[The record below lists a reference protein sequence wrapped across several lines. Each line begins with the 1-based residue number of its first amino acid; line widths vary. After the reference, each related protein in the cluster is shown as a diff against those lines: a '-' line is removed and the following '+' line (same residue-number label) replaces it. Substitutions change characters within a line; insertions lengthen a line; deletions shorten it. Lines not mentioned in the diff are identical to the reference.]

1 MLLSMTG
8 FGEARHQSDDLTLLV
23 EIRAVN
29 NRFLKIVVRAVEP
42 YSLFEP
48 ELDRVIRKTVR
59 RGTLQ
64 VHIRADRPG
73 QAGEYKLNAVALRSY
88 VEQIRRVGGEMGL
101 EPSAIAAMTSQAVGL
116 PGVAPEPGR
125 GDFRAEEEWPVLE
138 KVVEEALAR
147 LQEMRQEEGRRMA
160 EELLTLRGRVAFEL
174 QYIRQRVPHVT
185 AGYRDRLLERVR
197 NLLAE
202 HSVTLKA
209 EDIIKEVAVFAD
221 RSDISEEVVRLDSH
235 LEQLR
240 EVIENESDGPGRKME
255 FLVQEMGRET
265 NTIGSKAGDVQI
277 SRHVVEIKANLER
290 IRELIQNVE

>member
-1 MLLSMTG
+1 VLLSMTG
-8 FGEARHQSDDLTLLV
+8 FGEARHQSDALTLLV

-29 NRFLKIVVRAVEP
+29 NRFLKVVVRAGEP
-42 YSLFEP
+42 YGLFEP
-48 ELDRVIRKTVR
+48 ELERVIRKTIR

-64 VHIRADRPG
+64 VHIRAER
-73 QAGEYKLNAVALRSY
+73 AGDTGGAKLNTAVLRSY
-88 VEQIRRVGGEMGL
+88 IQQVRQTADEMRLDQSSTANLMAGL
-101 EPSAIAAMTSQAVGL
+101 VGL

-138 KVVEEALAR
+138 KVVEEAVAR
-147 LQEMRQEEGRRMA
+147 LQQMRQEEGRRMA
-160 EELLTLRGRVAFEL
+160 DELQALRGKIAFEL
-174 QYIRQRVPHVT
+174 QYIRQRVPQVT
-185 AGYRDRLLERVR
+185 NGYRDRVLERVR
-197 NLLAE
+197 GLLAE
-202 HSVTLKA
+202 HAHTLAA
-209 EDIIKEVAVFAD
+209 EDIIKEVAIFAD

-235 LEQLR
+235 LEQFR
-240 EVIENESDGPGRKME
+240 DVIENESDGPGRKME